1 MGKNI
6 RNKTRRGDTNLGS
19 AFAKGIIAALIAETL
34 LLAAA
39 AALTYS
45 AAVPQGLMPAA
56 AAACAALSA
65 FAGAAFCGKSAPKL
79 SLPLALGVGAA
90 ELAVNF
96 LLGLLIG
103 EKGGLNV
110 IMPTAFMAGAAV
122 GGVLSAMGKAGK
134 KRTKPLRV

>member
-6 RNKTRRGDTNLGS
+6 RNKTRRGDPSLGRS
-19 AFAKGIIAALIAETL
+19 FAKGIIAALIAETL

-79 SLPLALGVGAA
+79 SLPLALGVD
-90 ELAVNF
+90 AVS
-96 LLGLLIG
+96 IQT
-103 EKGGLNV
+103 
-110 IMPTAFMAGAAV
+110 PT
-122 GGVLSAMGKAGK
+122 
-134 KRTKPLRV
+134 